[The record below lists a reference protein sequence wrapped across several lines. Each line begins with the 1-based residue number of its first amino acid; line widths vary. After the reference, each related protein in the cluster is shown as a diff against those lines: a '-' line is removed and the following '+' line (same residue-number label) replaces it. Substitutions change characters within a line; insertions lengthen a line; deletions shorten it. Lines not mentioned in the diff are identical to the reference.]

1 MGQKNNQKN
10 KSADSQEPVDG
21 ELESPEYEEGE
32 EEISSLKEEVEFP
45 TRVRLMKD
53 FSYSLPHGTG
63 NGCQLITI
71 HAGKWIT
78 DPAVIEILL
87 EHGAPLED

>member
-1 MGQKNNQKN
+1 MGQKNKQKN
-10 KSADSQEPVDG
+10 ESADSQEPVDG
-21 ELESPEYEEGE
+21 ELESPENEEGE
-32 EEISSLKEEVEFP
+32 EEVDFP
-45 TRVRLMKD
+45 KRVRLIKD

-87 EHGAPLED
+87 DHGAPLED